1 MGELKT
7 HKDLD
12 VWKESIDL
20 AKDMYK
26 LTGQFPKEELYN
38 LTSQIRRCAVSIPSN
53 IAEGAARKS
62 KKEFINFLY
71 VALGS
76 CAELETQLIISK
88 ELGFIVD
95 ETVTFENIEKI
106 KRKILGLIRYLKNK
120 SEL

>member
-20 AKDMYK
+20 AKNMYK

-88 ELGFIVD
+88 ELGFIVA
-95 ETVTFENIEKI
+95 ETVTFENIEKDI
-106 KRKILGLIRYLKNK
+106 PLSNCKN
-120 SEL
+120 LYN